1 MKCFSKIKRYAPIHQ
16 PSFKLTNMPSK
27 KQQSKLLAAKAADN
41 QAKSAADKQAK
52 SAAKAAKAAAKA
64 ADKQAKSAA
73 KAADKQAKDE
83 AKAAKAAAKAADKQ
97 AKDEA
102 KAAKAADKAA
112 KSAAKV
118 TILTDI
124 KTSHHNTLDMS
135 SDRQELFDRIA
146 KVVSESVDQ
155 KFIESTKTKKGNT
168 QVSERYV
175 IEKIRTILTNMKLAY
190 TEAGSQQSKDFRN
203 VGGIGLNIEVK
214 KTDSAAVYFNDTCPT
229 KDIWYIIIFTGKKN
243 KKTADYSILPQLLYI
258 NGFEFVKD
266 SPWIDEYIRAITA
279 LKDMYARG
287 ASKKQLAG
295 IMEVYPRPTFKAKI
309 DGFLK

>member
-1 MKCFSKIKRYAPIHQ
+1 MNIKRYALNQQ
-16 PSFKLTNMPSK
+16 PSFKLTIMSSV
-27 KQQSKLLAAKAADN
+27 KQ
-41 QAKSAADKQAK
+41 
-52 SAAKAAKAAAKA
+52 
-64 ADKQAKSAA
+64 
-73 KAADKQAKDE
+73 QAKDE
-83 AKAAKAAAKAADKQ
+83 AGAA
-97 AKDEA
+97 E
-102 KAAKAADKAA
+102 
-112 KSAAKV
+112 SAAKV
-118 TILTDI
+118 TIPQ
-124 KTSHHNTLDMS
+124 HNTVDMS
-135 SDRQELFDRIA
+135 SCRQELFDRIA
-146 KVVSESVDQ
+146 EVVNESVDQ
-155 KFIESTKTKKGNT
+155 KFIASTKTTKGNT
-168 QVSERYV
+168 QVSERCV
-175 IEKIRTILTNMKLAY
+175 IEKIRSILDDMNLPY

-214 KTDSAAVYFNDTCPT
+214 KTDSAAVYFNDTCPS

-266 SPWIDEYIRAITA
+266 SPWIEEYIRAITA